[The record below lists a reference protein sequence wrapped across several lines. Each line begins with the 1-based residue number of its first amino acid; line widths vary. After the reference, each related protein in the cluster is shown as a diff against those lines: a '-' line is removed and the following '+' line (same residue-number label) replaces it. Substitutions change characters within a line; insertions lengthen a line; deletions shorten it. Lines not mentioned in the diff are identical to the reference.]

1 MFDYKFYSYTDIYIK
16 TDYNNLNF
24 KRQYIIFDGDIYFSI
39 YFKLF
44 DEMNKKVSIQNF
56 PDYFISEELKFKS
69 IKYNV

>member
-1 MFDYKFYSYTDIYIK
+1 MYHVFEFITIWI
-16 TDYNNLNF
+16 L

-44 DEMNKKVSIQNF
+44 AEMNKKVSIQNF
-56 PDYFISEELKFKS
+56 PDYFISKQLKFKS